1 MVSDKNLLITFM
13 FSANMWKIDAIISM
27 KNDFVVLET
36 SAHIKTLISAAI
48 QFQSSK
54 KIFYF
59 FQVRFCHRN
68 HRSKWPHAF
77 GKIVN
82 GGTQFIL

>member
-36 SAHIKTLISAAI
+36 SAHKDFNFRRYSISK
-48 QFQSSK
+48 F
-54 KIFYF
+54 
-59 FQVRFCHRN
+59 
-68 HRSKWPHAF
+68 
-77 GKIVN
+77 
-82 GGTQFIL
+82 